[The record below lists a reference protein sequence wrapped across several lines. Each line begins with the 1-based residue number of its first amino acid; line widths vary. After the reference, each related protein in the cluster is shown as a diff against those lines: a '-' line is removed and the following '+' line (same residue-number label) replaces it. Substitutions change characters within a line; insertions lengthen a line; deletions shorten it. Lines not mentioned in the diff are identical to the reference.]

1 MTLEMLE
8 RAEAYADRYVRQSKP
23 RVAVEIDVFTPDD
36 LRAVIVTMP
45 SVPVCPHCGKVIR
58 LTPR

>member
-23 RVAVEIDVFTPDD
+23 RVVVIWDCFLPDD
-36 LRAVIVTMP
+36 RRAVVVTMKP
-45 SVPVCPHCGKVIR
+45 
-58 LTPR
+58 